1 MRRLSGFLAAAAS
14 VLFILCALL
23 TAVDLCCFD
32 LDFYDSE
39 YRKLDTARTIGIG
52 HTSLMTVT
60 EALLDYTRGGAEE
73 LDVQAEINGHNVAV
87 YNEREVAHMADVRSL
102 YTAAMTVRNLGLALC
117 VLLFAVSLFIFKKER
132 LRRISKCYFVGAVV
146 CLVLFG
152 AAVLWAGIDFNSF
165 WTAFHQLFFTN
176 DLWQLDS
183 SSSVLINMVP
193 AQFFYDLVMRIVRM
207 FAVFVG
213 VPLLLARGY
222 LVYHRIRRRSL
233 LAFREKGESDAK

>member
-60 EALLDYTRGGAEE
+60 DALLDYTRGGAEE

-87 YNEREVAHMADVRSL
+87 FNEREVAHMADVRSL

-152 AAVLWAGIDFNSF
+152 LRCCGPASISTASGRRFTSCSSPMTCGSSTLRAACSSTWCRR
-165 WTAFHQLFFTN
+165 
-176 DLWQLDS
+176 S
-183 SSSVLINMVP
+183 SSTTW
-193 AQFFYDLVMRIVRM
+193 
-207 FAVFVG
+207 
-213 VPLLLARGY
+213 
-222 LVYHRIRRRSL
+222 
-233 LAFREKGESDAK
+233 